1 MEDVEEGEVEFLVD
15 HLRRVDEA
23 SSRKWKRP
31 ERDDIVKVE
40 REQVLGSVVGE
51 WQGVGTRV
59 QRFIV
64 ENWEEL
70 DKKMTYNTQ

>member
-1 MEDVEEGEVEFLVD
+1 MEDVEKGEVEFLVD
-15 HLRRVDEA
+15 HLGRVDEA

-51 WQGVGTRV
+51 HGREWGQGTRFK
-59 QRFIV
+59 RGS
-64 ENWEEL
+64 E
-70 DKKMTYNTQ
+70 KGS